1 MLSVAQS
8 TSRQTVKRIAQN
20 WLENMRN
27 VVVAQFVVMLQ
38 CLCEEAEKIMKSFSM
53 PGLESTYPIP
63 NKYKQSGQSVEE

>member
-1 MLSVAQS
+1 
-8 TSRQTVKRIAQN
+8 
-20 WLENMRN
+20 MRN